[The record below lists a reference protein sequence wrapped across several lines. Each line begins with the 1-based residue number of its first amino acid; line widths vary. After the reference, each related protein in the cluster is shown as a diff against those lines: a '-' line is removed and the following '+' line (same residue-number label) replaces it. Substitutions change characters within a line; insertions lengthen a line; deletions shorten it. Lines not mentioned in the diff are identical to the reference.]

1 MHQRFRS
8 PTQTRKG
15 RRGGFNGRFQEG
27 GLRPAK
33 SRLKGWNSQP
43 SHYGWA
49 TLWWIIPATV
59 LMFAFAASS
68 IPFGAWMLF
77 TSRWPAW
84 MTGWLKWPLGDH
96 LSPRVIRLQGWS
108 YVFIGEAS
116 LVLTVLLLFLPAILG
131 GPTLQLRVIVSVVL
145 SISVLLLICGVVPYV
160 RSVMLSYHS

>member
-1 MHQRFRS
+1 MNKGSSETRLRS
-8 PTQTRKG
+8 WNAAPPDY
-15 RRGGFNGRFQEG
+15 
-27 GLRPAK
+27 GL
-33 SRLKGWNSQP
+33 
-43 SHYGWA
+43 A
-49 TLWWIIPATV
+49 TLWWFIPATV
-59 LMFAFAASS
+59 LMFACAAAS

-84 MTGWLKWPLGDH
+84 MRGWLRWPLGDH

-116 LVLTVLLLFLPAILG
+116 LVLTVLLLFLPAMLG
-131 GPTLQLRVIVSVVL
+131 GPTLQLRVIVGMVL